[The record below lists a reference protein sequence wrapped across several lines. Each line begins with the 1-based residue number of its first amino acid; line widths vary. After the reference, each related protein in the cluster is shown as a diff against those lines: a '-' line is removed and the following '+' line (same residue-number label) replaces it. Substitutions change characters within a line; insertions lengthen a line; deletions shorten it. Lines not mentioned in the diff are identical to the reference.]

1 MSLTAVSLLLAM
13 VAVFGVAM
21 LITALAMASRP
32 QVRPALLPIRARYGR
47 RPPQR

>member
-13 VAVFGVAM
+13 VAVFGVA
-21 LITALAMASRP
+21 LLVALATATRA

-47 RPPQR
+47 RGPQR